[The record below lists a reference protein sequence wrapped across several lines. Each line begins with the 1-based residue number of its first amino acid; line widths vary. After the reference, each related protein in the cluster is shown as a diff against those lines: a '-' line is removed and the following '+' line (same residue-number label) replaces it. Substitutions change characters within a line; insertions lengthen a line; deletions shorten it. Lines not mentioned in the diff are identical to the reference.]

1 MIEKPC
7 YGTLVS
13 AVSEGEPGD
22 WLPGRFVSTVIFKQM
37 RSIFYGNNSFIAED
51 KRMHA
56 RLLKT
61 LSRAVALGF
70 VAMLPVA
77 LGAQAASTGKAAPA
91 DSASKWDIFAGYSYL
106 APKGTVTTATSS
118 STTVTADYKAV
129 NVGGLFSGSY
139 FFNKWLGAQVE
150 IGEHEYG
157 TSNSSSATGSGGNND
172 GFMTYSAGLI
182 ARFPTETITPF
193 VHGLVGAA
201 YVNGPYYQKNTWGPA
216 LTAGGGMDYA
226 TPFFNH
232 HLGIRL
238 FQLDYEYMHVDFG
251 PSTQLLGGRANINAA
266 RLSTGIVYHIGS
278 IAPPPAVTL
287 ALAANP
293 TSVYPGEP
301 VALTAT
307 ADNLNPKLNTV
318 YLWSGDGVKGT
329 GSTATVETASLAPG
343 TYTIKAEVKEG
354 KAGKEGLKPGQSA
367 SATATITV
375 KQFEP
380 PTVGCAVSPSTIKP
394 GDTATVT
401 ATGVSPQN
409 RPLTYSYKASAGT
422 ISGTGSTATFASAG
436 APTGAAEI
444 TCQVTDDKGQTSTGN
459 ATVTI
464 IAPAAPPAPHAQSL
478 CTISF
483 SKDKKRPTRVDNE
496 AKACLDEVALDLQ
509 RSADAKAVV
518 VGEASAKERAK
529 TTKQEAYAAK
539 HKKAKA
545 KVEHTDAQRAAN
557 TKEYLVKDKGIEASR
572 ISLATGSTEG
582 QTVENYLVP
591 AGANFTDDVKG
602 TTAVDESTVKAQA
615 RKPLGKKHHKKA
627 AK

>member
-1 MIEKPC
+1 M
-7 YGTLVS
+7 
-13 AVSEGEPGD
+13 
-22 WLPGRFVSTVIFKQM
+22 IFKQI
-37 RSIFYGNNSFIAED
+37 RSISYGYNNFIAED

-77 LGAQAASTGKAAPA
+77 LGAQAASTGKAATA

-106 APKGTVTTATSS
+106 APKGTVSTVDQSS
-118 STTVTADYKAV
+118 NPVTADYKAV

-139 FFNKWLGAQVE
+139 FFNKWIGAQVE
-150 IGEHEYG
+150 MGEHEYG
-157 TSNSSSATGSGGNND
+157 TDNGSQTAGTRGNND

-201 YVNGPYYQKNTWGPA
+201 YVNGPSSQKNTWGPA
-216 LTAGGGMDYA
+216 LTAGGGLDYA
-226 TPFFNH
+226 TPLFNH

-238 FQLDYEYMHVDFG
+238 FQLDYEYMHANFG
-251 PSTQLLGGRANINAA
+251 PAAQVLGGRANINAA
-266 RLSTGIVYHIGS
+266 RLSTGVVYHIGS
-278 IAPPPAVTL
+278 IVPPPAVTL

-307 ADNLNPKLNTV
+307 AGNLNPKLHAI
-318 YLWSGDGVKGT
+318 YLWSGDGVKGNDA
-329 GSTATVETASLAPG
+329 TASVDTASLAPG

-354 KAGKEGLKPGQSA
+354 KSGKEGLKPGQAA
-367 SATATITV
+367 SATTTITV

-380 PTVGCAVSPSTIKP
+380 PTVGCSVSPSTIKP

-422 ISGTGSTATFASAG
+422 VSGTGATATFASAG
-436 APTGAAEI
+436 APTGATEI

-464 IAPAAPPAPHAQSL
+464 VAPAAPPAPHAQSL

-518 VGEASAKERAK
+518 VGEASAKEKAK
-529 TTKQEAYAAK
+529 IAKQEAFAAK

-545 KVEHTDAQRAAN
+545 KIARPDAQRAAN

-572 ISLATGSTEG
+572 ISLATGSTDG

-591 AGANFTDDVKG
+591 AGASFADDVKG
-602 TTAVDESTVKAQA
+602 TTAVENSAVKAQA
-615 RKPLGKKHHKKA
+615 RKSLGKHHKKA